1 MHTTL
6 SKIVKT
12 SYHAK
17 KYQGCMPPQ
26 SRSTRGEPMKKLL
39 MTIAIACVA
48 LSFVTAA
55 GVQEQGV
62 DRSLEKVLDK
72 GVFVLGLDDSFPPM
86 GFRDENNEIVG
97 FDIDLAR
104 EVTSRM
110 GVELKLQPID
120 WNAKE
125 QELNTGNIDCIW
137 NGFTI
142 TPERREMINF
152 SDPYVDNAQVAV
164 VRGDSQVQN
173 LADLAGK
180 RVGIQA
186 GSSASDAVYG
196 NPGFANSLAQVV
208 EVRDN
213 LTALMDLEIGG
224 VEAVV
229 LDLFVANDNI
239 HRSGKDFRILDE
251 HLSSEEY
258 GVGFRKRDQAL
269 RDEVQRIL
277 NEMAADG
284 TMAAI
289 STDWFGDDITVVGK

>member
-1 MHTTL
+1 
-6 SKIVKT
+6 
-12 SYHAK
+12 
-17 KYQGCMPPQ
+17 
-26 SRSTRGEPMKKLL
+26 MKKLL

-55 GVQEQGV
+55 GAQEQGV

-164 VRGDSQVQN
+164 VRGDSQVRS

-196 NPGFANSLAQVV
+196 NPGFANSLAEVV

-239 HRSGKDFRILDE
+239 HRSGKDFKILDE
-251 HLSSEEY
+251 HLSSEE
-258 GVGFRKRDQAL
+258 
-269 RDEVQRIL
+269 
-277 NEMAADG
+277 
-284 TMAAI
+284 
-289 STDWFGDDITVVGK
+289 